1 MLYLKSV
8 IALLAIGTA
17 PLLAACPSVKRAQVK
32 EVVAVPVLAA
42 YAVPVYGAGYSQQ
55 SPELVDLLRR
65 ILDTLERLERKIDGQ
80 QAALPP
86 VPVNAVALFE
96 GSCLKCHQTNTA
108 EKQGGGLVLFET
120 DAEGKGGTLAPLSL
134 EQKKRIRTR
143 VEVARNMPPGKP
155 LDPLQA
161 KTLVEWLTANKEKQ

>member
-1 MLYLKSV
+1 MRTTILAVLA
-8 IALLAIGTA
+8 ALSWAVVPIF
-17 PLLAACPSVKRAQVK
+17 AACPSVKRVQVQQ
-32 EVVAVPVLAA
+32 VAVPVLA
-42 YAVPVYGAGYSQQ
+42 YAIPTYGASYGQQ

-80 QAALPP
+80 QAAMPP
-86 VPVNAVALFE
+86 APVNAVALFE
-96 GSCLKCHQTNTA
+96 GSCLKCHQSNTA

-134 EQKKRIRTR
+134 EQKKRIKTR

-161 KTLVEWLTANKEKQ
+161 KSLVEWLTANKEKQ